1 MVEQAEDQMKM
12 ARRVVSER
20 LQVFFS
26 ELREALD
33 PDTEGLLPARHA
45 ANEIAK
51 RWRRHRG
58 LNRTV

>member
-33 PDTEGLLPARHA
+33 PDTEDFFQRVMQQTKLQ
-45 ANEIAK
+45 
-51 RWRRHRG
+51 RG
-58 LNRTV
+58 RGVVAD

>member
-1 MVEQAEDQMKM
+1 MIEQAEDQMKL

-33 PDTEGLLPARHA
+33 PDTEDFFQRVMRQTKLQSGGDV
-45 ANEIAK
+45 IAD
-51 RWRRHRG
+51 
-58 LNRTV
+58 

>member
-1 MVEQAEDQMKM
+1 MVERADDQMKM

-33 PDTEGLLPARHA
+33 PDTEDFFQRVMQQTKLQHGGVTAD
-45 ANEIAK
+45 
-51 RWRRHRG
+51 
-58 LNRTV
+58 

>member
-33 PDTEGLLPARHA
+33 PDTEDFFQRVMQQTKLQSGGDVTAD
-45 ANEIAK
+45 
-51 RWRRHRG
+51 
-58 LNRTV
+58 

>member
-1 MVEQAEDQMKM
+1 MVEQADDQMKM

-33 PDTEGLLPARHA
+33 PDTEDFFQRVMQQTKLQ
-45 ANEIAK
+45 
-51 RWRRHRG
+51 RG
-58 LNRTV
+58 GGVTAD

>member
-33 PDTEGLLPARHA
+33 PDTEDFFQRVMQQTKLQRGRGVA
-45 ANEIAK
+45 AD
-51 RWRRHRG
+51 
-58 LNRTV
+58 

>member
-26 ELREALD
+26 ELREALVL
-33 PDTEGLLPARHA
+33 DTEDFFQRVMPQTKLQSGGDV
-45 ANEIAK
+45 IAD
-51 RWRRHRG
+51 
-58 LNRTV
+58 

>member
-1 MVEQAEDQMKM
+1 MVERADDQMKM

-33 PDTEGLLPARHA
+33 PDTEDFFQRVMQQTKLQHSGGVTAD
-45 ANEIAK
+45 
-51 RWRRHRG
+51 
-58 LNRTV
+58 

>member
-1 MVEQAEDQMKM
+1 MVEQADDQMKM

-33 PDTEGLLPARHA
+33 PDTEDFFQRVMQQTKLQSGGDV
-45 ANEIAK
+45 IAD
-51 RWRRHRG
+51 
-58 LNRTV
+58 

>member
-33 PDTEGLLPARHA
+33 PDTEDFF
-45 ANEIAK
+45 
-51 RWRRHRG
+51 RRVMQQTKLQSG
-58 LNRTV
+58 GDVIVD

>member
-33 PDTEGLLPARHA
+33 PDTEDFFQRVMQQTKLQSGGDI
-45 ANEIAK
+45 IAD
-51 RWRRHRG
+51 
-58 LNRTV
+58 

>member
-1 MVEQAEDQMKM
+1 MHMGEQQPDNHMKA

-33 PDTEGLLPARHA
+33 PDTEDFFQRVMQQAEPRSQYGHSTR
-45 ANEIAK
+45 
-51 RWRRHRG
+51 
-58 LNRTV
+58 

>member
-26 ELREALD
+26 EMREALD
-33 PDTEGLLPARHA
+33 PDTEDFFQRVMQQTKLQSGGDV
-45 ANEIAK
+45 IAD
-51 RWRRHRG
+51 
-58 LNRTV
+58 

>member
-1 MVEQAEDQMKM
+1 MVEQTDDHVRM

-33 PDTEGLLPARHA
+33 PDTEDFFQRVMQQTKLQRGHGLTAD
-45 ANEIAK
+45 
-51 RWRRHRG
+51 
-58 LNRTV
+58 